1 MATRSSILAWEILAR
16 GASWAT
22 VRGAAESDTHTL
34 IIQMKIALIKKKN
47 VSEHNCCKPSSDL
60 YLTYK

>member
-34 IIQMKIALIKKKN
+34 IIQMKIALIKKK
-47 VSEHNCCKPSSDL
+47 KM
-60 YLTYK
+60 YLNTTAVNHPVIST

>member
-34 IIQMKIALIKKKN
+34 IIQMKIALIKKK
-47 VSEHNCCKPSSDL
+47 CI
-60 YLTYK
+60 